1 MDDVPLSPAR
11 VKGLTMIYPH
21 ILHHGAIAGVTGDR
35 CTAQSI
41 GRYRSVGASVR
52 GAQAAIVR
60 QPADRRQQSAS
71 SIHSHCGWWHVCE
84 HVVDYLKFI
93 QHDSRHSVL
102 FVDCQA
108 QSTTEHSIQVD
119 GSADGYVLLN
129 DVRYNFGAKNIYHYW
144 LPTSKA
150 CWIL

>member
-1 MDDVPLSPAR
+1 
-11 VKGLTMIYPH
+11 MIYPH
-21 ILHHGAIAGVTGDR
+21 ILHHGATDGVTGPCHQLRID
-35 CTAQSI
+35 AQRSLL
-41 GRYRSVGASVR
+41 GRYRSVDASVR

-84 HVVDYLKFI
+84 HVVDYLQFI

-108 QSTTEHSIQVD
+108 QSATEHSIQVD
-119 GSADGYVLLN
+119 GAADGYVLLS
-129 DVRYNFGAKNIYHYW
+129 DARYNFGAKNIYHYW
-144 LPTSKA
+144 LSTSKV